1 MEVTMRKKSSL
12 SWMAAG
18 LIALGAIG
26 LYSPQGTASPILAA
40 PYNNS
45 ETTLV
50 GTYGVERTGGSYYGV
65 NHNLEPGANPD
76 PGMSDRSEDLLQFT
90 GTNFNIGAEG
100 ETTEF
105 LWKTNFGKRGNGDNV
120 TINIASGTNVF
131 DNQGIYM
138 GSRREDGGVGGQTN
152 LNISG
157 GNNLFTQRVIVGGE
171 GGTAGKSTINISNG
185 TNVFT
190 YNKAFDG
197 SESVSLGRKTN
208 SVSGWTGVT
217 LDKYLG
223 DNRFASQVKGD
234 DSDWPSDSRSYGSTN
249 MYNYYNNYYGVYFSA
264 MASGN
269 KTEGTDLNISGG
281 KNMFNVATYIGG
293 GYDLT
298 PYCSVNTSANDD
310 DVVSGGTNNVNVT
323 GGFTNFAA
331 RTYFGAQKSNTTV
344 NFSGRGTTYF
354 MGETISEDMDLALAN
369 AKLEVDG
376 SYAAYTNEYKGGDLP
391 YVFLGGKEG
400 NATVNVNGF
409 NENMTTLDIQT
420 STFVGGAHETWLA
433 GDQYLQEDLDGQP
446 IYTFRD
452 ATSSVS
458 GNFKNGIRQDKGVGI
473 FNLNS
478 GKVNIGY
485 VNRTPIVKTRN
496 NDNWNYRDTEP
507 YGTVYNVTDYQD
519 RYEQIRLIGAA
530 KGSEFNATG
539 GRLQFDVVVHA
550 DQKDIIDSA
559 KADGYSGYFVDEF
572 EDYTTNAQGQQVLN
586 LEAGMIAFDKITIG
600 SGVDITASGMGKIM
614 ARAEKGI
621 GAAAGQKEFYTNAV
635 FVDTTNATYKT
646 TDVIFQDNEIVHGT
660 DQTEV
665 SVDLSESYSSALDTQ
680 SKSSY
685 GKTVYDKWLYT
696 ATLEDVARPGQSGIQ
711 TNQVRMHIETKGDK
725 LSDNYIGNIANNADT
740 FTEVLLN
747 GEDRCPEV
755 YDAIEQIAST
765 SKNAEEAA
773 QNFDLLTGAGY
784 ASYAASQVR
793 RMSNFNSMMMD
804 QILASDICLKNLR
817 RGGNGCGQCNGC
829 DSCGSCGNCCQNWT
843 AWGHFYGD
851 GGKVDMN
858 SDYLS
863 GYDTNTWGG
872 MMALDWTNCESCHI
886 GAFFDYAKM
895 NMDSSAPM
903 GNFNL
908 ESNNYTIGLY
918 GKWLGAFCTGGYGS
932 LIATI
937 GISDMKS
944 EREMYLDDSFKGKS
958 NGLLPSIFYERGW
971 IFFPCERLS
980 LNPFFNLQYA
990 YFHND
995 AFTEEGYD
1003 EVGDPSKLALNV
1015 GDIDHHSL
1023 RTQVGLRVNRDWMI
1037 GAEHD
1042 RRLTT
1047 RFKGAWL
1054 HDLLGECDPVVTTS
1068 HVGYPDFPVWNVKGN
1083 NAGRDWGIIGFGIDF
1098 NASCRLSFLFDYNC
1112 YVNQYTTIHYGM
1124 ATMRFSF

>member
-50 GTYGVERTGGSYYGV
+50 GTYGVERAGGNYYGV

-76 PGMSDRSEDLLQFT
+76 PGMSERSEDMLQFT
-90 GTNFNIGAEG
+90 GTNFNIGKEG
-100 ETTEF
+100 EQTEF
-105 LWKTNFGKRGNGDNV
+105 LWKTNFGKRGNGDAV
-120 TINIASGTNVF
+120 TINIVEGTNVF

-138 GSRREDGGVGGQTN
+138 GSRREDDGVGGTTN
-152 LNISG
+152 LNIQG
-157 GNNLFTQRVIVGGE
+157 GTNLFTQRVIVGGE
-171 GGTAGKSTINISNG
+171 GGTAGKSTINISDG

-197 SESVSLGRKTN
+197 SETVSLGNQSNT
-208 SVSGWTGVT
+208 VSGWTGVT

-223 DNRFASQVKGD
+223 DNRFASEVAGD
-234 DSDWPSDSRSYGSTN
+234 DSDWPADSRSYGSID

-264 MASGN
+264 MAAGH
-269 KTEGTDLNISGG
+269 KTQGTDLTISGG
-281 KNMFNVATYIGG
+281 KNLFNVATYIGG
-293 GYDLT
+293 GYDMT
-298 PYCSVNTSANDD
+298 PYCSVNTSSNDD
-310 DVVSGGTNNVNVT
+310 DVVSGGTNNVNIT

-344 NFSGRGTTYF
+344 NFSGKSTTYF

-376 SYAAYTNEYKGGDLP
+376 SYAAYTNAYKGGDLP

-400 NATVNVNGF
+400 TATVNVNGF
-409 NENMTTLDIQT
+409 NDNMTTLDIQT

-452 ATSSVS
+452 ATSSIS
-458 GNFKNGIRQDKGVGI
+458 GNFENGIRQDKGVGI
-473 FNLNS
+473 FNLNT

-485 VNRTPIVKTRN
+485 VNRTEIVKTRD
-496 NDNWNYRDTEP
+496 NDNWNYKDTEP
-507 YGTVYNVTDYQD
+507 YGVVYEPTDYQD

-539 GRLQFDVVVHA
+539 GRLQFEVAVHK
-550 DQKDIIDSA
+550 DQKGIIDAA
-559 KADGYSGYFVDEF
+559 KADGYSGYFTDEL
-572 EDYTTNAQGQQVLN
+572 EDYTTNANGDQVLV

-600 SGVDITASGMGKIM
+600 SGVDITVS
-614 ARAEKGI
+614 GI
-621 GAAAGQKEFYTNAV
+621 GKLMAQAENGGGSVAGQKEFYTNAV

-646 TDVIFQDNEIVHGT
+646 TDVIFKDNEIVHGEE
-660 DQTEV
+660 QTEV
-665 SVDLSESYSSALDTQ
+665 SVDLSESYLASLDTQ
-680 SKSSY
+680 SKSTY
-685 GKTVYDKWLYT
+685 AKTVYDKWLYKI
-696 ATLEDVARPGQSGIQ
+696 TLEDVQPVDGSTGIQ

-747 GEDRCPEV
+747 GQDRCPEV
-755 YDAIEQIAST
+755 YDAIEQIVST
-765 SKNAEEAA
+765 SQSAEEAA

-784 ASYAASQVR
+784 ASYAAQQVR
-793 RMSNFNSMMMD
+793 RMTNFNSMMQD
-804 QILASDICLKNLR
+804 QLLASDICLKNIR
-817 RGGNGCGQCNGC
+817 QNGGNGCNQ
-829 DSCGSCGNCCQNWT
+829 CGSCGNCCNHWT

-851 GGKVDMN
+851 GGKVEMN

-863 GYDTNTWGG
+863 GYNTNTWGG
-872 MMALDWTNCESCHI
+872 MLALDWTNCESCHV
-886 GAFFDYAKM
+886 GMFFDFAKM

-903 GNFNL
+903 GNFDL
-908 ESNNYTIGLY
+908 ESDNYTIGLY
-918 GKWLGAFCTGGYGS
+918 GKWLGLFCTGGYGS
-932 LIATI
+932 LIATL
-937 GISDMKS
+937 GISNMDAH
-944 EREMYLDDSFKGKS
+944 RDLYLDDSFDGSSK
-958 NGLLPSIFYERGW
+958 GLLPTVFYERGW
-971 IFFPCERLS
+971 IFFPCERFS

-995 AFTEEGYD
+995 DFTENGVN
-1003 EVGDPSKLALNV
+1003 EVGDPSPLALNV

-1023 RTQVGLRVNRDWMI
+1023 RTQVGIRVNRDWMI
-1037 GAEHD
+1037 GSCHD

-1054 HDLLGECDPVVTTS
+1054 HDLLGQVDPVVTTS

-1098 NASCRLSFLFDYNC
+1098 NASSRLSFLFDYNC
-1112 YVNQYTTIHYGM
+1112 YVNEYTTIHYGM
-1124 ATMRFSF
+1124 ATMRFNF